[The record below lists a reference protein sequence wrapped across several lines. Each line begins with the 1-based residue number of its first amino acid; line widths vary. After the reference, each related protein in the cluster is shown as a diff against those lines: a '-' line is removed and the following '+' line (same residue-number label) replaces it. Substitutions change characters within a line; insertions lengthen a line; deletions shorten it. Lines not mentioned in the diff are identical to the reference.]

1 MPPAFAV
8 WQFEQITQHIV
19 ENVLE
24 TTPLTSAEMDAALNL
39 AANHNNIIKPSATLE
54 PITPSRLRKR

>member
-8 WQFEQITQHIV
+8 WQFEQIKQHIV

-24 TTPLTSAEMDAALNL
+24 TTPLTRLGL
-39 AANHNNIIKPSATLE
+39 AFQRE
-54 PITPSRLRKR
+54 DE